1 LRDKLKTKEQKLNR
15 IMQHQ
20 PEDSRNISQAKMNAD
35 NATHKVEIQDRILTE
50 TIDKLEQRKLND
62 MKVD

>member
-1 LRDKLKTKEQKLNR
+1 
-15 IMQHQ
+15 MQHQ